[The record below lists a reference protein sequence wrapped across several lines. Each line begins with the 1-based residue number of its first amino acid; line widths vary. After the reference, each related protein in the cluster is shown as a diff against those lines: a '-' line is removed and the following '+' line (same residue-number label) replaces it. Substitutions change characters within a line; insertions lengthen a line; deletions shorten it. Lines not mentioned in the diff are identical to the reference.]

1 MYIQGAGAFARIELN
16 RLDTTEFIYAQ
27 LPKEIYRELG
37 LQQGEKVFVRP
48 PQYAGVRGRLPDLT
62 TPVRFN
68 GDSPISE
75 LVRDIQLDNCVSHQK
90 RVFFFLQRILQH
102 TDKARH
108 SRFASPAPWACRPGL
123 LTIR

>member
-1 MYIQGAGAFARIELN
+1 MDVQGAGAFARIALN
-16 RLDTTEFIYAQ
+16 RLNTTEFIYAQ

-62 TPVRFN
+62 TPVRFD
-68 GDSPISE
+68 GDSPMSE

-90 RVFFFLQRILQH
+90 RVFFFLQHILRH
-102 TDKARH
+102 KGKAQR
-108 SRFASPAPWACRPGL
+108 SMFANPAP
-123 LTIR
+123 